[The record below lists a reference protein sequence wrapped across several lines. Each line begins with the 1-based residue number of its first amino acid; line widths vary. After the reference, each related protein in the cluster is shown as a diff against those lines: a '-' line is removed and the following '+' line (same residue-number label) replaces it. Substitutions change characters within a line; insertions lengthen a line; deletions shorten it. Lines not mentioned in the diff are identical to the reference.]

1 MSLYRPR
8 KRRADINIVPL
19 IDVMTAL
26 IFFFLLIMRF
36 DDVQALAITP
46 PKTES
51 AGNQTQRTSLVAAL
65 SKNGQL
71 YINGQ
76 ALERDAFVQRIKE
89 EAAKLPGNY
98 ILVVADEQ
106 SLLKDMFFIVDQ
118 AKKFGL
124 APSIA
129 LRPTQ

>member
-36 DDVQALAITP
+36 DDVRALAITP
-46 PKTES
+46 PKAES
-51 AGNQTQRTSLVAAL
+51 AGSPTQRPPLVAAL
-65 SKNGQL
+65 NKSGQL

-76 ALERDAFVQRIKE
+76 PLDRDAFVQRLSD
-89 EAAKLPGNY
+89 EASKLPENY

-106 SLLKDMFFIVDQ
+106 SQLKDVFFIVDQ

-129 LRPTQ
+129 LRPAQ